1 MVIYRLDY
9 VLAEKVDGKTDGD
22 PVLADWPDAH
32 AFFELDE
39 SFQYSSKEIAG
50 YVADY
55 WRATGISSS
64 EWFCSRREAV
74 VRRLELFKAG
84 KLHGRKND
92 HSIAAVDM
100 PTRKREIVTWL
111 NERRIK

>member
-1 MVIYRLDY
+1 MMIYRLDY
-9 VLAEKVDGKTDGD
+9 WPVAETYD
-22 PVLADWPDAH
+22 VLADWPKVMH
-32 AFFELDE
+32 VCGLDE
-39 SFQYSSKEIAG
+39 SFQYTLAEKTR
-50 YVADY
+50 YVKDY
-55 WRATGISSS
+55 WLATSKGKS

-92 HSIAAVDM
+92 HPIAMVDM

-111 NERRIK
+111 NERKIK